1 MSNDFEKNLET
12 LTLLS
17 EALTMQ
23 RTLEEG
29 LDHITSMTC
38 SLMETEQAVFLFR
51 DEERKELIVKSV
63 VGIDSPNLKIG
74 HRLYVPQRLH
84 SILWLCRY
92 IHQIGRVDAGIDGI
106 TFPIIINP
114 ITVKGS
120 RVGLL
125 IAGGPKDKDTDSP
138 YDAVRRKL
146 FNLISP
152 FASLVIENSKVYDYL
167 RQSVV
172 LNSKELRQSVIAD
185 AGDKR
190 NEEEQLMINS
200 LKNPI
205 KVVNKLAETFFM
217 QLAETGFTAGHITSA
232 AAHILDCI
240 TKSEIDPTSGKL
252 TFTPSN
258 D

>member
-38 SLMETEQAVFLFR
+38 NLLETEQAVFLFR

-63 VGIDSPNLKIG
+63 VGIDSPN
-74 HRLYVPQRLH
+74 
-84 SILWLCRY
+84 
-92 IHQIGRVDAGIDGI
+92 
-106 TFPIIINP
+106 
-114 ITVKGS
+114 
-120 RVGLL
+120 VGLL
-125 IAGGPKDKDTDSP
+125 IAGGPKNKETDSP
-138 YDAVRRKL
+138 YDAMRRKL
-146 FNLISP
+146 FSLITP

-190 NEEEQLMINS
+190 NEAEQLMITS
-200 LKNPI
+200 LKNPV
-205 KVVNKLAETFFM
+205 KVVNKLAETFYM

>member
-38 SLMETEQAVFLFR
+38 NLLETEQAVFLFR
-51 DEERKELIVKSV
+51 DEERKELI
-63 VGIDSPNLKIG
+63 NLIQENNQK
-74 HRLYVPQRLH
+74 H

-92 IHQIGRVDAGIDGI
+92 IHQIGRVDAGIEGI

-125 IAGGPKDKDTDSP
+125 IAGGPKNKETDSP
-138 YDAVRRKL
+138 YDAMRRKL
-146 FNLISP
+146 FSLITP

-190 NEEEQLMINS
+190 NEAEQLMITS
-200 LKNPI
+200 LKNPV
-205 KVVNKLAETFFM
+205 KVVNKLAETFYM

>member
-38 SLMETEQAVFLFR
+38 NLLETEQAVFLFR

-63 VGIDSPNLKIG
+63 VGIDSPNVKIG

-92 IHQIGRVDAGIDGI
+92 IHQIGRVDAGIEGI

-114 ITVKGS
+114 ITVKGG
-120 RVGLL
+120 R
-125 IAGGPKDKDTDSP
+125 P
-138 YDAVRRKL
+138 
-146 FNLISP
+146 
-152 FASLVIENSKVYDYL
+152 
-167 RQSVV
+167 
-172 LNSKELRQSVIAD
+172 
-185 AGDKR
+185 
-190 NEEEQLMINS
+190 EEQGD
-200 LKNPI
+200 
-205 KVVNKLAETFFM
+205 
-217 QLAETGFTAGHITSA
+217 GFAV
-232 AAHILDCI
+232 
-240 TKSEIDPTSGKL
+240 
-252 TFTPSN
+252 
-258 D
+258 

>member
-1 MSNDFEKNLET
+1 MSNDFEKNLKT

-17 EALTMQ
+17 ETLTMQ

-29 LDHITSMTC
+29 LDHITGMTC
-38 SLMETEQAVFLFR
+38 NLLETEQAVFLFR

-63 VGIDSPNLKIG
+63 VGIDSPNVKIG

-84 SILWLCRY
+84 NILWLCRY
-92 IHQIGRVDAGIDGI
+92 IHQIGRVDAGIEGI
-106 TFPIIINP
+106 TFPIIVNP
-114 ITVKGS
+114 IAVKGS

-125 IAGGPKDKDTDSP
+125 IAGGPKDKENDSP
-138 YDAVRRKL
+138 YDAIRRQL
-146 FNLISP
+146 FSLITP
-152 FASLVIENSKVYDYL
+152 FASLVIENSKVYDYI

-172 LNSKELRQSVIAD
+172 LSSNELRQSVIAD

-190 NEEEQLMINS
+190 NETEQLMINS
-200 LKNPI
+200 LKNPV
-205 KVVNKLAETFFM
+205 KVVKKLAETFFM
-217 QLAETGFTAGHITSA
+217 QLAVTGFTAGHITSA

-240 TKSEIDPTSGKL
+240 TKSDVDPASGKL

-258 D
+258 N

>member
-29 LDHITSMTC
+29 LNHITSMTC
-38 SLMETEQAVFLFR
+38 NLLETEQAVFLFR

-63 VGIDSPNLKIG
+63 VGIDSPNVKIG

-84 SILWLCRY
+84 SILWQCRY
-92 IHQIGRVDAGIDGI
+92 IHQIGRVDAGIEGI

-125 IAGGPKDKDTDSP
+125 IAGGPKDKETDSP
-138 YDAVRRKL
+138 YDTMRRKL
-146 FNLISP
+146 FSLITP

-200 LKNPI
+200 LKNPV
-205 KVVNKLAETFFM
+205 KVVNKLAETFYM